1 VNSFLQYVILGLGAG
16 AAYTLLAQGVVL
28 IYRGSGIVNF
38 AQGAIAMVGGY
49 LWYVTCET
57 NLGWSFWPSF
67 LVGVLAATAIGLI
80 FQQVVLRAITRAG
93 ASPLTKVIA
102 TLGLL
107 IVVQALVI
115 QKYTDVPVTAIPQY
129 LPAHLWHAGKIL
141 IEEDRIIL
149 LVIAGALTTAL
160 WAWSKFTKTG
170 LAITAS
176 AENERAVST
185 LGWSPNKLG
194 AITWGLGS
202 ALAGAAGILLG
213 PVTGLDPIGFVL
225 VVTISGLAA
234 ALVGGFRSFPL
245 TMLGGMILGIGQ
257 SVILLWQTH
266 IASFLGLQVLTGS
279 ETIISFIVIIVVL
292 VVRGRG
298 LPLRSHVVE
307 RLPKLGSGIKKWP
320 EIILAT
326 VLVGVIG
333 FFFFNSSWQSALSY
347 SLLSGIIILSVIILT
362 GFTGQLS
369 LAQYAIAGMGAVFAS
384 NLIEHQHL
392 DPLLALI
399 AGALLAVPASLL
411 FAIPAL
417 RTRGVNLAVVTLSL
431 GYTVQE
437 IIFTNTQIIG
447 NINKDGTPIGVV
459 HFFGINVNSLVYPQ
473 RWVLVCLIA
482 FVLVALMTANLRRS
496 ASGRRLL
503 AVRTNERAAAS
514 LGISVFRAKIYA
526 FGVAGAFAAIG
537 GILIGYQFTVTTY
550 TAYDAFSSI
559 YAVAYA
565 VIGGVGYVI
574 GAALGAGM
582 VPGGL
587 GTNIFNLLHL
597 GTWTATIGGV
607 ILLVLVIFQ
616 PNGGVEPGA
625 KQWGPLMDKLL
636 RRKEVAYV
644 LPQTTAE
651 RVAPG
656 SLVVNEVGVRFG
668 GVVAVDG
675 VSLEVN
681 AGQVVGLIGPNGAGK
696 TTFIDSVTGFVRTT
710 GGSIILD
717 GVDVTSW
724 SAAKRSGSGI
734 RRSFQSLELFE
745 DLTVLENLRS
755 GTKEVGRWSFIT
767 DLFWPKQKDLPPT
780 AVAAVR
786 EFGLEDKL
794 NLLPTDLS
802 YGQRRLVA
810 IARAVASGPSIL
822 LLDEPAAGLDET
834 ESRELATLIRRLA
847 DERGMGILLVE
858 HDVALVM
865 STCDRVVVIDFGR
878 KIADGTPEVVR
889 EDANV
894 IAAYLGEQQ
903 QEEVEVSGE

>member
-1 VNSFLQYVILGLGAG
+1 MNSFLQYVILGLGAG

-38 AQGAIAMVGGY
+38 AQGALAMAGGY
-49 LWYVTCET
+49 IWQVTCEQSF
-57 NLGWSFWPSF
+57 GWSFWPSCIA
-67 LVGVLAATAIGLI
+67 GVVVATLIGLF
-80 FQQVVLRAITRAG
+80 FQQVVLRAITRG
-93 ASPLTKVIA
+93 GGSPLTKVIA

-115 QKYTDVPVTAIPQY
+115 KKYTAVPITAISQF
-129 LPAHLWHAGKIL
+129 LPSHIWHFGSVVAQ
-141 IEEDRIIL
+141 EDRIVLFFIA
-149 LVIAGALTTAL
+149 LVLTIVL
-160 WAWSKFTKTG
+160 WAWSKFTRTG

-176 AENERAVST
+176 AENERAVAT
-185 LGWSPNKLG
+185 LGWSPNYLG
-194 AITWGLGS
+194 AITWGVGS
-202 ALAGAAGILLG
+202 ALAGISGILLG
-213 PVTGLDPIGFVL
+213 PITGLDPVGFVL

-257 SVILLWQTH
+257 SVILLWQPK
-266 IASFLGLQVLTGS
+266 IASFFGLQLLTGS

-320 EIILAT
+320 EIIIA
-326 VLVGVIG
+326 VAIVGILG
-333 FFFFNSSWQSALSY
+333 FFVLSNTWQAALSY
-347 SLLSGIIILSVIILT
+347 SLLSGIIILSVIVLT

-369 LAQYAIAGMGAVFAS
+369 LGQYAVAGMGAAFAS
-384 NLIEHQHL
+384 NLIYHQHF

-399 AGALLAVPASLL
+399 CGVVLAVPASLL

-431 GYTVQE
+431 GYTVQQL
-437 IIFTNTQIIG
+437 IFNNSQIIG
-447 NINKDGTPIGVV
+447 NINKGGTPTGII
-459 HFFGINVNSLVYPQ
+459 HMFGINVNSLVYPK
-473 RWVLVCLIA
+473 RWMLVCLIA
-482 FVLVALMTANLRRS
+482 FVLMALVVANLRRS

-514 LGISVFRAKIYA
+514 LGISVFQAKIYA
-526 FGVAGAFAAIG
+526 FAVAGGIAAVG
-537 GILIGYQFTVTTY
+537 GILLGYQYQTTTY
-550 TAYDAFSSI
+550 VAYDAFSSI

-565 VIGGVGYVI
+565 VIGGVGYVV
-574 GAALGAGM
+574 GAALGATM

-587 GTNIFNLLHL
+587 GTSIFGLLHL

-607 ILLVLVIFQ
+607 ILLLLVIFQ
-616 PNGGVEPGA
+616 PNGGVEPAA
-625 KQWGPLMDKLL
+625 KQWGPLMDKIF
-636 RRKEVAYV
+636 RRKETVYV

-651 RVAPG
+651 RVEPG
-656 SLVVNEVGVRFG
+656 ELVVNEVGVRFG

-675 VSLEVN
+675 VSLEVGP
-681 AGQVVGLIGPNGAGK
+681 GQIVGLIGPNGAGK
-696 TTFIDSVTGFVRTT
+696 TTFIDAVTGFVRAS
-710 GGSIILD
+710 GGSIIMN
-717 GVDVTSW
+717 GVDFTSKG
-724 SAAKRSGSGI
+724 AAYRSQRGI

-745 DLTVLENLRS
+745 DLTVLENIRS
-755 GTKEVGRWSFIT
+755 GIKEVGRWSFFT
-767 DLFWPKQKDLPPT
+767 DLFYPRQKELTST
-780 AVAAVR
+780 AVTAIR

-794 NLLPTDLS
+794 NMLPTDLS

-834 ESRELATLIRRLA
+834 ESQELARLIRRLA

-858 HDVALVM
+858 HDVAMVM

-878 KIADGTPEVVR
+878 KIADGVPDQVR
-889 EDANV
+889 ENPEV
-894 IAAYLGEQQ
+894 IAAYLGEQH